1 MDTANKLVA
10 ERVVSALKRSGVSQ
24 RELERRTGI
33 PRQRIA
39 RRLQDDVPFTV
50 TELFA
55 IAGALGISPVNLYP
69 EEQA

>member
-10 ERVVSALKRSGVSQ
+10 ERVVSAMKTSGVSQ

-55 IAGALGISPVNLYP
+55 IAGAIGISPVNLLP
-69 EEQA
+69 KEQA

>member
-10 ERVVSALKRSGVSQ
+10 ERVSAAMKRAGVSQ

-33 PRQRIA
+33 PRQRTA

-50 TELFA
+50 TEMFA
-55 IAGALGISPVNLYP
+55 IAGALSIPPADLLP
-69 EEQA
+69 EEKA